1 MSGRAL
7 ATRLY
12 PIVAL
17 VLAGWLL
24 VGGFESYGRTLKGQ
38 PWDILLDWNGARVI
52 RMGKNPYQPEGQQVG
67 RGREWITI
75 AGPNL
80 PFNVGHP
87 PTTLVWFLPLA
98 QLDLGAA
105 RQVWD
110 ELTLL
115 LLFFHLLLI
124 ASELSLPSP
133 LATTALLF
141 GLVLSTSWMQ
151 DHLGVG
157 QLSEAIAF
165 LYVVAWYHLRRGRDA
180 AAGVALGLACTLKFY
195 PATVVLLLLLSR
207 RWRAVAA
214 AAAAFAAVAV
224 PITWRL
230 GLSSWWLFLEQ
241 AKPYTAR
248 WLAHI
253 SNASLAGI
261 LQRVHYPTCL
271 AGDVYRVTWQPGAV
285 VASAL
290 SLALIALSWRLG
302 RGVQRRGAAVDLPF
316 ALFTT
321 VSMIT
326 GPYSW
331 EHYDVTL
338 ILPLL
343 VVATALVRARR
354 EGLGAGFVALGAS
367 ATAAVVLMLADDI
380 GTKKALWQQYQGAH
394 KPSHV
399 LLHLHEVAN
408 WLPAPTLILLLA
420 LLIAWFARRERDGA
434 ATAGASAA

>member
-1 MSGRAL
+1 MTGRVLL
-7 ATRLY
+7 ARAY
-12 PIVAL
+12 PVVA
-17 VLAGWLL
+17 VVFAGWLL
-24 VGGFESYGRTLKGQ
+24 LQGFERYQQTLKSP
-38 PWDILLDWNGARVI
+38 PWDILLDWNGARVL
-52 RMGKNPYQPEGQQVG
+52 RQGKNPYQPEGQREG
-67 RGREWITI
+67 RGREWIAI

-80 PFNVGHP
+80 PFNLGHP

-98 QLDLGAA
+98 RLDLEAA

-115 LLFFHLLLI
+115 LLFFHIALI

-133 LATTALLF
+133 LVTTALLV
-141 GLVLSTSWMQ
+141 GAVLSTSWMQ

-165 LYVVAWYHLRRGRDA
+165 LYAIAWLHLRRGRDA
-180 AAGVALGLACTLKFY
+180 AAGIALGLACTLKFY
-195 PATVVLLLLLSR
+195 PATVVLLLLFR
-207 RWRAVAA
+207 GRWRAVLGAA
-214 AAAAFAAVAV
+214 AAWAAVAV

-230 GLSSWWLFLEQ
+230 GVTSWWLFLEQ
-241 AKPYTAR
+241 ARPYTAR

-261 LQRVHYPTCL
+261 LQRVHYSTCL
-271 AGDVYRVTWQPGAV
+271 AGDVYRTTWQPGAW
-285 VASAL
+285 AATSL
-290 SLALIALSWRLG
+290 SLALILLSWRLG
-302 RGVQRRGAAVDLPF
+302 RGIHRGGEAVDLPF

-343 VVATALVRARR
+343 VVAAALARARTR
-354 EGLGAGFVALGAS
+354 GLGWEWIVPGAVA
-367 ATAAVVLMLADDI
+367 TVAVVLMLAEDI
-380 GTKKALWQQYQGAH
+380 GKKKALWQQYQGPH
-394 KPSHV
+394 KPSHL
-399 LLHLHEVAN
+399 LLHFYEVTN
-408 WLPAPTLILLLA
+408 WLPAPTLIVVMALLLA
-420 LLIAWFARRERDGA
+420 WSAGRERTNA
-434 ATAGASAA
+434 RIT